1 MGGDRDMS
9 AGFIY
14 PGQGSQTP
22 GMLSDLP
29 DVSSVRDTLAEADT
43 LLPDGVTELDSPGSL
58 AETVG
63 TQLALLVGGV
73 AATRALAEQGA
84 VPGIVAGHSVGAFPA
99 AVAAGAL
106 DFGEA
111 ITAVTYRARR
121 MAELFPHD
129 YGMLA
134 VSGLREPQVR
144 ELAQQATEQGDPVW
158 LANVNSIDQVVLT
171 GTDAALDRVAELAP
185 AAGAHRAQR
194 IAVVAPSH
202 APILEPVSN
211 ELRAVLADI
220 PERKLVATY
229 VAISRARPARTS
241 ADVLEDLAVSVS
253 RTVRWRDAFGVI
265 AELGTRFVLQLP
277 PGRVLVGLAKSDL
290 AATGI
295 TGVDVRAMSEERL
308 DDCAYRVRRASS
320 N

>member
-1 MGGDRDMS
+1 MS

-29 DVSSVRDTLAEADT
+29 DVSWVRDTLAEADT
-43 LLPDGVTELDSPGSL
+43 LLPNGVTELDSPGSL

-73 AATRALAEQGA
+73 AADASAGRTGSR
-84 VPGIVAGHSVGAFPA
+84 PGHRRGHSIDTLPA

-111 ITAVTYRARR
+111 ITAVTHRARR
-121 MAELFPHD
+121 MAELFPHG

-134 VSGLREPQVR
+134 VSGLREPEVR
-144 ELAQQATEQGDPVW
+144 ELAQQATEHGDPAW

-202 APILEPVSN
+202 TPILEPVSD
-211 ELRAVLADI
+211 ELHAVLADI

-229 VAISRARPARTS
+229 VTIGPA
-241 ADVLEDLAVSVS
+241 
-253 RTVRWRDAFGVI
+253 
-265 AELGTRFVLQLP
+265 
-277 PGRVLVGLAKSDL
+277 PGRHE
-290 AATGI
+290 
-295 TGVDVRAMSEERL
+295 RAL
-308 DDCAYRVRRASS
+308 TSS
-320 N
+320 RIWP